1 MAWGVLILAGVF
13 EVAWAIGLKY
23 TDGFSRLVPSVL
35 TLSAM
40 GISVWLLALAMRSLP
55 VGTAYAVWVGVGAT
69 GTVILG
75 ILLFDEPAGWLRL
88 LSVGLIIAGIAGL
101 KVASSA

>member
-1 MAWGVLILAGVF
+1 VAWGLLILAGLF

-23 TDGFSRLVPSVL
+23 TDGFSRLGPSML

-40 GISVWLLALAMRSLP
+40 GISVWLLAIAMRSLP
-55 VGTAYAVWVGVGAT
+55 VGTAYAVWVGIGAT

-75 ILLFDEPAGWLRL
+75 ILLFDEPAGLLRL
-88 LSVGLIIAGIAGL
+88 FSIGLIVAGIAGL
-101 KVASSA
+101 KVAAAA